1 MIEQSFLS
9 NVMLNALPF
18 FCVLA
23 LWCFRY
29 LEQRLPGKQQTAL
42 HEFVAQ
48 AVAMV
53 EQMHGNAAPLQK
65 KNLAIQATIDLFQAF
80 HLPVPPISALST
92 AIEATVYAVHQA
104 SQYAPTQVLPV
115 VRVQGIQGQAQ
126 RVDMANTIRVPA
138 VKPQTQPTP
147 MTGQQ
152 G

>member
-9 NVMLNALPF
+9 NVMLSALPF

-29 LEQRLPGKQQTAL
+29 LEQRLPGKLQTTL

-53 EQMHGNAAPLQK
+53 EQMHGNATPLQK
-65 KNLAIQATIDLFQAF
+65 KNLAIQATIDLFRAF
-80 HLPVPPISALST
+80 HLPIPPVSALST

-104 SQYAPTQVLPV
+104 SQYAPTQALPV
-115 VRVQGIQGQAQ
+115 VRVQGQAQ

-138 VKPQTQPTP
+138 VKPPTQLTP